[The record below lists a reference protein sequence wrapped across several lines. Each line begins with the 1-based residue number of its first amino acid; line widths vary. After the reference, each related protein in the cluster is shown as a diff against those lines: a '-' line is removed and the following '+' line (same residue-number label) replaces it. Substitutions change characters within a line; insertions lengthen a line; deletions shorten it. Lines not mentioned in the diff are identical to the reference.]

1 MAGFTELELKE
12 LYGHLDEKGQFIINF
27 DRIRKRHKA
36 HQRTRED
43 ELEEGWKQY
52 YKPSGINNE
61 YN

>member
-52 YKPSGINNE
+52 YKP
-61 YN
+61 